1 MKNQIWKITRS
12 LCAVFLSAGIAF
24 ALPPFAARAD
34 EITTEE
40 STTAETSAEI
50 TTVETT
56 EESTAAT
63 EETTTATEET
73 TVATEE
79 TTVAIEETTTA
90 TEETTIATEETTTAT
105 EETTVATEETTVATE
120 ETTTATEET
129 TIATEETTIATEETT
144 IATEET
150 TIATEE
156 STIAMEETT
165 IATEETTVATEEA
178 TTATEET
185 AVATEETTTA
195 TEETTTAP
203 PPISFFDNQPT
214 AYVYNVTVEF
224 GYFSFYYDF
233 GVWDVTSFTYRAS
246 DSSNNPGATTTLGE
260 PGWYGFDGVNNRVY
274 IENNSPNGKKDI
286 LVTISFDNDMDEDGE
301 AFPVD
306 GVKMSLYARADEVN
320 PLTESG
326 ETWSVPNSVYYDNN
340 GEVKISPE
348 TVHLRKIEE
357 INGKYSL
364 YLPSGNDIMR
374 SRTVYISLSG
384 EPHTK
389 DHEEELFFAA
399 TMTKLGFITVGIS
412 LVDGG

>member
-1 MKNQIWKITRS
+1 MRDGEGSCVPSHPPSAGALPMGEPKNTSERGVVILKNQIWKITRS

-24 ALPPFAARAD
+24 ASPPFATCAD

-40 STTAETSAEI
+40 STTAETIAAETSTEI

-56 EESTAAT
+56 A
-63 EETTTATEET
+63 ET
-73 TVATEE
+73 
-79 TTVAIEETTTA
+79 
-90 TEETTIATEETTTAT
+90 
-105 EETTVATEETTVATE
+105 ATEETTVATE

-129 TIATEETTIATEETT
+129 TIATEETTIATEE
-144 IATEET
+144 
-150 TIATEE
+150 
-156 STIAMEETT
+156 STIAM
-165 IATEETTVATEEA
+165 
-178 TTATEET
+178 
-185 AVATEETTTA
+185 EETTTA

-203 PPISFFDNQPT
+203 PPISFFDTQPT

-260 PGWYGFDGVNNRVY
+260 PGWYGFDGVNNRIY
-274 IENNSPNGKKDI
+274 IENNSPNGTKNI
-286 LVTISFDNDMDEDGE
+286 LVTISFDNSVDEDGE

-306 GVKMSLYARADEVN
+306 GVEMSLYARADDVN

-326 ETWSVPNSVYYDNN
+326 ETWSVPNSVYYDGDGN
-340 GEVKISPE
+340 VQITAE

-357 INGKYSL
+357 IDGKYSL

-384 EPHTK
+384 EPHAK
-389 DHEEELFFAA
+389 DNEEELFFAA

>member
-40 STTAETSAEI
+40 STTAETIAAETSTEI

-56 EESTAAT
+56 AETATEESTTATEVTTTAT
-63 EETTTATEET
+63 EESTTATEET
-73 TVATEE
+73 TAATEE
-79 TTVAIEETTTA
+79 STTE
-90 TEETTIATEETTTAT
+90 TEETTT
-105 EETTVATEETTVATE
+105 
-120 ETTTATEET
+120 
-129 TIATEETTIATEETT
+129 ATEETT

-185 AVATEETTTA
+185 TVATEETTTA

-203 PPISFFDNQPT
+203 PPISFFDTQPT

-260 PGWYGFDGVNNRVY
+260 PGWYGFDGVNNRIYVKNDS
-274 IENNSPNGKKDI
+274 IQGTQDV
-286 LVTISFDNDMDEDGE
+286 LVTITFDSDKDEDGE
-301 AFPVD
+301 PFPVQN
-306 GVKMSLYARADEVN
+306 VEMNLYAREDDMN
-320 PLTESG
+320 LFTESG
-326 ETWSVPNSVYYDNN
+326 ETWSVPNLVYYDNN
-340 GEVKISPE
+340 GDVKISPQ
-348 TVHLRKIEE
+348 TVRLRKIEAE
-357 INGKYSL
+357 EGGKYL
-364 YLPSGNDIMR
+364 LLLPSGNDRMR
-374 SRTVYISLSG
+374 ERTVYISLSG
-384 EPHTK
+384 EPK
-389 DHEEELFFAA
+389 DGEDALFFAA

>member
-63 EETTTATEET
+63 EETTIAREET
-73 TVATEE
+73 TIAREETTITTEE

-90 TEETTIATEETTTAT
+90 TEETTIATEETT
-105 EETTVATEETTVATE
+105 
-120 ETTTATEET
+120 
-129 TIATEETTIATEETT
+129 IATEETTIPTEETT
-144 IATEET
+144 VATEET

-156 STIAMEETT
+156 STTETEETT
-165 IATEETTVATEEA
+165 TATEETTAATEEA

-185 AVATEETTTA
+185 TVATEETTTA

-203 PPISFFDNQPT
+203 PPISFFDTQPT

-260 PGWYGFDGVNNRVY
+260 PGWYGFDGVNNRIYVKNDS
-274 IENNSPNGKKDI
+274 IQGTQDV
-286 LVTISFDNDMDEDGE
+286 LVTITFDSDKDEDGE
-301 AFPVD
+301 PFPVQN
-306 GVKMSLYARADEVN
+306 VEMNLYAREDDMN
-320 PLTESG
+320 LFTESG
-326 ETWSVPNSVYYDNN
+326 ETWSVPNLVYYDNN
-340 GEVKISPE
+340 GDVKISPQ
-348 TVHLRKIEE
+348 TVRLRKIEAE
-357 INGKYSL
+357 EGGKYL
-364 YLPSGNDIMR
+364 LLLPSGNDRMR
-374 SRTVYISLSG
+374 ERTVYISLSG